1 MHLIYKDFTEHRF
14 VLSLPLPLSPL
25 PLSLSLTYRD
35 LVQESWIRFCRG
47 YQWTQGYDIN
57 VSDERKEE
65 YTTLSC
71 STHPFELL
79 LSDYLVH
86 PPYLLEPLRNSQCTF
101 SITALYQ
108 LFNRPGDAPEVFGQY
123 GYRISASEPQDS
135 KPFIPNHS
143 HEPHYVPLNLEQE
156 NARRANLQPGDP
168 SLDNPPLIRTR
179 PQRGFASEDTPMPED
194 VEMRSRATYGGGAAA
209 AGGGGGGAIQNS
221 QAQRDRSSS
230 LVSHVKAE
238 PQSNTSHHHQPQQVS
253 NTGITQSPASSSS
266 LYRPTPVHTDHY
278 AVPPPPP
285 PRQVVQPPPPPT
297 PTPSTSSSVQY
308 QAHVIAPP
316 TPLSTPAPSS
326 IPRTPSVDPSLTQTP
341 LGSFLLEIS
350 PSFLEILPNLPS
362 AGLPLST
369 PPQDLIDVD
378 MDDSIVWD
386 MFQQVEGIKLAHCA
400 LAAEGVRKA
409 KLRSQSAAPGT
420 TTRLDPKIVSGGL
433 EQAKTKAWIL
443 RRIAMGEAMAAAT
456 PAQSH

>member
-1 MHLIYKDFTEHRF
+1 MANTQVNSIMKMKILLDKHEGGAPDLQR
-14 VLSLPLPLSPL
+14 L
-25 PLSLSLTYRD
+25 YRTS
-35 LVQESWIRFCRG
+35 ESWIRFCRG

-71 STHPFELL
+71 STHSFELL

-135 KPFIPNHS
+135 KPFIPKHS
-143 HEPHYVPLNLEQE
+143 HKPHYVPLNLEQE

-194 VEMRSRATYGGGAAA
+194 VEMRSRATYGGG
-209 AGGGGGGAIQNS
+209 GAIQNS

-230 LVSHVKAE
+230 LVSHIKSE
-238 PQSNTSHHHQPQQVS
+238 PQHNNTAHV
-253 NTGITQSPASSSS
+253 QSPASSSS
-266 LYRPTPVHTDHY
+266 LYQAPPSYRSTPVHADHY

-285 PRQVVQPPPPPT
+285 SRQIQPPPPPT
-297 PTPSTSSSVQY
+297 PTPTPSLSVQY
-308 QAHVIAPP
+308 QAPVIAPP

-386 MFQQVEGIKLAHCA
+386 MFQQIEGIKLAHCA

-409 KLRSQSAAPGT
+409 KLKSQSAAPGA
-420 TTRLDPKIVSGGL
+420 RLDPKISGGL

-456 PAQSH
+456 PDQSRI